1 MVRRD
6 VSDRE
11 CRMIIVDSISG
22 YLTAMP
28 QEQQLML
35 QMHEMLSYLNRSGV
49 VTFLTNPQQSL
60 LGTLQMGGIN
70 VSYIADTVLMLRFF
84 EADGRIRKALSVLKN
99 RAGPHENAIRELRID
114 GRGVRVGPPLTQF
127 RGVLTG
133 TPDYVGEQA
142 SLLEDVAD
150 GC

>member
-1 MVRRD
+1 VRRE
-6 VSDRE
+6 VADRD
-11 CRMIIVDSISG
+11 CRMIVVDSISG

-49 VTFLTNPQQSL
+49 VTFLINPQQSL
-60 LGTLQMGGIN
+60 VGTLQMGGIN

-99 RAGPHENAIRELRID
+99 RAGPHEDTIRELRID
-114 GRGVRVGPPLTQF
+114 GHGVRVGAPLTHF

-133 TPDYVGEQA
+133 TPEFLGEQA
-142 SLLEDVAD
+142 ALMEDRRD
-150 GC
+150 EC